1 NIRNDGGFLRQAVN
15 RTDPWHPRN
24 LFSQQGRAVFREI
37 VPLVS
42 EMILNQVDEEG
53 IRRSSLKRVWL
64 HQANSKMNLLLAK
77 KILEREPSHAEL
89 PLVLKNYGN
98 TGAAGVVLAFS
109 ESQNL
114 DPGSWGVFCAFGAGY
129 SAGSVLLQ
137 KC

>member
-1 NIRNDGGFLRQAVN
+1 
-15 RTDPWHPRN
+15 
-24 LFSQQGRAVFREI
+24 
-37 VPLVS
+37 
-42 EMILNQVDEEG
+42 
-53 IRRSSLKRVWL
+53 
-64 HQANSKMNLLLAK
+64 MNLLLAK
-77 KILEREPSHAEL
+77 KILEREPTYAEL

-109 ESQNL
+109 ESQNM

>member
-1 NIRNDGGFLRQAVN
+1 
-15 RTDPWHPRN
+15 
-24 LFSQQGRAVFREI
+24 
-37 VPLVS
+37 
-42 EMILNQVDEEG
+42 MILNQLDEEG